1 MYTETF
7 YL

>member
-1 MYTETF
+1 MDTETF